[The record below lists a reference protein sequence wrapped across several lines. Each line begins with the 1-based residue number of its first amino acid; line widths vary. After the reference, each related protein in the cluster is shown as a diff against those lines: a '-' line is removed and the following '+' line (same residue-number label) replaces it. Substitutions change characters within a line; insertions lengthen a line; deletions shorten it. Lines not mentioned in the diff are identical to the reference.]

1 MVDKMDKMKFQT
13 LGDDR
18 KINMMFDKMQEM
30 IEMLDY
36 LDRNQVELFN
46 KDRMHRR

>member
-18 KINMMFDKMQEM
+18 KQDMLFEKMQEM

-36 LDRNQVELFN
+36 LDRNQAQLFN
-46 KDRMHRR
+46 QERMHRR